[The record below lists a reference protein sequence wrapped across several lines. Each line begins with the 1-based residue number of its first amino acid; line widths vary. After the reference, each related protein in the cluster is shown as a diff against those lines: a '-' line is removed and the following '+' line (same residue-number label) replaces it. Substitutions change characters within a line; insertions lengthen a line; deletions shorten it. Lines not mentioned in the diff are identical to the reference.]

1 MGDATR
7 KYLLDK
13 YIFLFSVTWHT
24 TCIYMVV
31 NMEANRR
38 LNMNLIRYSPTAD
51 LLDNVSRWFDDFAT
65 EPVLGGTR
73 IPAVDVRETD
83 AEYLME
89 VELPGLTE
97 KDVEV
102 KLDNNLLTISS
113 QKEGAKEEKKNGYVL
128 RERRASRFSRS
139 FVLPEGVDREKI
151 AAEFKNGVLHLN
163 FPKVPAAKPKT
174 IEVKAS

>member
-1 MGDATR
+1 
-7 KYLLDK
+7 
-13 YIFLFSVTWHT
+13 
-24 TCIYMVV
+24 
-31 NMEANRR
+31 
-38 LNMNLIRYSPTAD
+38 MNLIRYNPNSLD
-51 LLDNVSRWFDDFAT
+51 LLDNVSTWFDDFFGGPT
-65 EPVLGGTR
+65 LGGSTL
-73 IPAVDVRETD
+73 PAVDVRETESD
-83 AEYLME
+83 YLME

-113 QKEGAKEEKKNGYVL
+113 GKDEKKEEKKNGYVL

-139 FVLPEGVDREKI
+139 FVLPESVDREKI
-151 AAEFKNGVLHLN
+151 GAEFKNGILHLT